1 MQTVIPTN
9 RFRWR
14 LTVAFVVV
22 AAVSAGVLAVGSYV
36 VVREHRADAQHR
48 RSMKEA
54 RLSFEVARDASSRRV
69 NAKQMN
75 SLFTELSRRSAFDAI
90 VYVAGG
96 RVFSSDSA
104 IGQSAIPNDVR
115 AEVRNGRETNGNA
128 AVDAVPYL
136 VVGDRIT
143 KPRSEMY
150 LFYSQMGLSNSLAD
164 LRNVLVGS
172 WVVVVI
178 GAAIVGSALARRTLA
193 PVAEASQAARSLAE
207 GLLDTRMSVE
217 TEDEFGLLA
226 TSFNEMAQALETKI
240 NELSAARERERRF
253 TSDVS
258 HELRTPLTAL
268 VNEASMLGEQL
279 DRLPEEAR
287 RPAELLVQDVTR
299 LRDLVIDLMEI
310 SRFDSGRATLQ
321 LEETHVVE
329 LVMQVLKRNEWQS
342 DVVVDGDEMA
352 VQTDRRRLERIV
364 RNLVANALEHAGG
377 DVRVAIAADTTRWS
391 MAVTDAGPGIDPAH
405 LPHLFERFYKVDAA
419 RSGSGSGLGLAIA
432 LENAKLLGGDIT
444 VASRPG
450 AGSTFRCAL
459 PLHPSDPSAT

>member
-1 MQTVIPTN
+1 
-9 RFRWR
+9 
-14 LTVAFVVV
+14 VAFVVV
-22 AAVSAGVLAVGSYV
+22 AAISAGVLAVGSYI

-54 RLSFEVARDASSRRV
+54 RLSFEVARDSSSKRV
-69 NAKQMN
+69 NAKQMHA
-75 SLFTELSRRSAFDAI
+75 LFTQLSRRSAFEAI
-90 VYVAGG
+90 VYVAGD
-96 RVFSSDSA
+96 RVFSTDSA

-115 AEVRNGRETNGNA
+115 GEVRRGRETDGHA
-128 AVDAVPYL
+128 DVDAVPYL
-136 VVGDRIT
+136 VIGDRVT
-143 KPRSEMY
+143 RPRTEMY

-268 VNEASMLGEQL
+268 VNEASMLSEHL

-321 LEETHVVE
+321 LEETHVIE
-329 LVMQVLKRNEWQS
+329 LAMQVLKRNEWQS

-364 RNLVANALEHAGG
+364 RNLVANALEHAGS
-377 DVRVAIAADTTRWS
+377 DVRVTMNANTTEWS
-391 MAVTDAGPGIDPAH
+391 MAVTDAGPGIAPSH

-432 LENAKLLGGDIT
+432 LENAKLLGGDIAVT
-444 VASRPG
+444 SGPG
-450 AGSTFRCAL
+450 RGSTFRCTL
-459 PLHPSDPSAT
+459 PLHPPIPDSSV